1 MGDAKLDLFFFRHGV
16 ADWPN
21 WRGDDDDRPLTDE
34 GKKETHEVATFLAK
48 LGVKPQKIITSPL
61 PRASQTAD
69 ITVEHLH
76 VPLKTSEC
84 LANGFSVRELK
95 ELLPGA
101 KLDTVLLVGPQT
113 EFQRV
118 NKKMTG
124 GDVKLKKSGV
134 ARVRLDRDKMKG
146 QLLWL
151 LSPAI
156 CKYPRRLPHPF
167 SLKASSHR

>member
-1 MGDAKLDLFFFRHGV
+1 MGDAKLDLFFFRHGL

-69 ITVEHLH
+69 IAVEYLH
-76 VPLKTSEC
+76 GPLKTSEC
-84 LANGFSVRELK
+84 LAKGFGVRELK
-95 ELLPGA
+95 ELLSGD
-101 KLDTVLLVGPQT
+101 KIDTVMLVGHEPD
-113 EFQRV
+113 FSRII
-118 NKKMTG
+118 KKLSG

-156 CKYPRRLPHPF
+156 CKKA
-167 SLKASSHR
+167 LK

>member
-1 MGDAKLDLFFFRHGV
+1 MGDAKLDLFFFRHGL

-34 GKKETHEVATFLAK
+34 GKTETHEVATFLAK

-69 ITVEHLH
+69 IAVEHLH
-76 VPLKTSEC
+76 VPLRTSEC

-95 ELLPGA
+95 ELLPGD
-101 KLDTVLLVGPQT
+101 KIDTVMLVGHEPD
-113 EFQRV
+113 FSRV
-118 NKKMTG
+118 IKKLTG

-156 CKYPRRLPHPF
+156 CKKA
-167 SLKASSHR
+167 LK

>member
-1 MGDAKLDLFFFRHGV
+1 MGDARLDLFLFRHGL

-34 GKKETHEVATFLAK
+34 GKTETHEVATFLAK

-69 ITVEHLH
+69 IAVEHLH
-76 VPLKTSEC
+76 MLLKTSEC
-84 LANGFSVRELK
+84 LAKGFGIRELK
-95 ELLPGA
+95 ELLSGD
-101 KLDTVLLVGPQT
+101 KIDIVMLVGHEPD
-113 EFQRV
+113 FSRV
-118 NKKMTG
+118 IKKLTG

-151 LSPAI
+151 LSPTI
-156 CKYPRRLPHPF
+156 CKKA
-167 SLKASSHR
+167 LK